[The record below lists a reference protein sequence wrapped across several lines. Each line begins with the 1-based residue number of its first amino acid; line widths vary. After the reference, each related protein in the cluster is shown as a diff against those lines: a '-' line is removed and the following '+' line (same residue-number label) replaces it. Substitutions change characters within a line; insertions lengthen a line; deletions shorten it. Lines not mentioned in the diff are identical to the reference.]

1 MLKIRL
7 QRVGRKHDPS
17 FRVVLSDSRRAAQ
30 SGGFLE
36 ILGNYDPRK
45 HAENFQANSAR
56 IAEWISRG
64 AQLSGTVHNL
74 FVDAKLVPGPKRNV
88 SPKANKK
95 TELKATSK
103 AAPEATSGKENTAAP
118 AGPSKDG
125 AGEMP
130 VLEDEKTLAEKGA
143 GVDAAPAV

>member
-74 FVDAKLVPGPKRNV
+74 HPRLRKPFLYAGLTGTAKIAR
-88 SPKANKK
+88 
-95 TELKATSK
+95 
-103 AAPEATSGKENTAAP
+103 
-118 AGPSKDG
+118 
-125 AGEMP
+125 
-130 VLEDEKTLAEKGA
+130 
-143 GVDAAPAV
+143 